1 MVLIIAVITFI
12 VALLNNI
19 LCPINKRGGQR
30 VMRDPRDGLLSY
42 MNPFAFMSEADAS
55 SQYS

>member
-12 VALLNNI
+12 VALVNNI
-19 LCPINKRGGQR
+19 LCPINRGGRR

-42 MNPFAFMSEADAS
+42 LNPFALMSEADVTS
-55 SQYS
+55 